1 MVKVVHR
8 CGIVGLTGV
17 KKDALDTEY
26 SNLQTYLKTGSN
38 LGLYSANKPQA
49 DRYYR
54 KKKKNEYPLSIRN
67 DLLKLD
73 TDVEN
78 TLYHFWARLP
88 MKKIKG
94 GMWVALSPHKP
105 IDLTASICE
114 SKVKRK
120 KDGNYELHL
129 VMEKDVEPAFSQPRT
144 IISVDLGS
152 RNPATSVE
160 FATGRTY
167 FPYAKTLRQIRGHYY
182 HLRKTLGQ
190 KKSLKTIKKI
200 GQSESRKVDDTCH
213 KISREI
219 VNHAKEQHAVIAI
232 GMLQGVRKKKRKWIS
247 KNAKRKIHSM
257 PSYKLAQ
264 MIRYKAEQEGIP
276 VIETYEGYTS
286 ITCNRCGSEGVTLKP
301 YQQHSQFKIPTRK
314 GSNFKCP
321 VCGYEDNSD
330 RNGSINIGNRVSRY
344 ICDIGASVNTPELEQ
359 WNQWFHKPTLE
370 ATHFNGW

>member
-1 MVKVVHR
+1 MVKAVHR
-8 CGIVGLTGV
+8 CGIVGLTGI

-26 SNLQTYLKTGSN
+26 SNLQTYLKTGNN
-38 LGLYSANKPQA
+38 LGLYSANKQQA

-54 KKKKNEYPLSIRN
+54 KKRKNEYPLSIRN

-73 TDVEN
+73 TDREN
-78 TLYHFWARLP
+78 ILYHFWARLP

-105 IDLTASICE
+105 IDLTADICE
-114 SKVKRK
+114 SKVIRK

-129 VMEKDVEPAFSQPRT
+129 VMEKETPTTYTPKT
-144 IISVDLGS
+144 IISVDLGA

-160 FATGRTY
+160 FVTGRTY
-167 FPYAKTLRQIRGHYY
+167 FPYAKALRQIRGHYY
-182 HLRKTLGQ
+182 HLRKILGQ

-200 GQSESRKVDDTCH
+200 GDTEKRKVDDICH

-219 VNHAKEQHAVIAI
+219 VDRAKEQHAVIAI
-232 GMLQGVRKKKRKWIS
+232 GMLQGVRKKRV
-247 KNAKRKIHSM
+247 NRHAGRKIHSM
-257 PSYKLAQ
+257 PSFKIAE
-264 MIRYKAEQEGIP
+264 MIRYKAEQDGVP

-286 ITCNRCGSEGVTLKP
+286 KTCNRCGSEG
-301 YQQHSQFKIPTRK
+301 IRK
-314 GSNFKCP
+314 GPNFKCP

-344 ICDIGASVNTPELEQ
+344 ICDIGASVDMPELEQ
-359 WNQWFHKPTLE
+359 WNQRFHKPTLE